1 MIENKFPDDCPENCP
16 YFHDGGLSD
25 EDQYFFC
32 DLIGVEIYGYTDD
45 YCFCP
50 IKTAVIKENND
61 E

>member
-16 YFHDGGLSD
+16 YFHDVGLSD

-32 DLIGVEIYGYTDD
+32 DLIGVEIHGYTD

-50 IKTAVIKENND
+50 IKTAVIKEL
-61 E
+61 